1 MAILEQLMALDQDDL
16 RYEYERAYGLS
27 YGAFDFIDDG
37 DDELYEHVEELA
49 EFFEENGLEL

>member
-1 MAILEQLMALDQDDL
+1 MALDRDDL

-37 DDELYEHVEELA
+37 DDELYEHVVELA
-49 EFFEENGLEL
+49 EFFEKNGLEL